1 MAIRNSYHTLEEIRQ
16 RKDELTVQ
24 LNGDADKMG
33 RLWNKIFVKREDT
46 TKGEFVSSMISNGI
60 MAVDAFL
67 LFRKLKRN
75 YNALFGWKKKSKKR

>member
-33 RLWNKIFVKREDT
+33 VQYSDIAQVI
-46 TKGEFVSSMISNGI
+46 KGEPVDEEAYEKI
-60 MAVDAFL
+60 MRMHRGSAH
-67 LFRKLKRN
+67 KLSIPT
-75 YNALFGWKKKSKKR
+75 YHLEEH